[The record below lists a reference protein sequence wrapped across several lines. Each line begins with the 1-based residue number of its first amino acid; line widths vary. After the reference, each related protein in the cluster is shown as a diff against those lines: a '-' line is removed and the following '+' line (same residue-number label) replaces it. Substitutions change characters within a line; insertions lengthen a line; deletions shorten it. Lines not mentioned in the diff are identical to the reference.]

1 MADAAQ
7 AVEARVDE
15 DVLLSST
22 KLKWV
27 CAGTKQSSD
36 ENIPRIGMRHHVLA
50 VCLVLL
56 ATQTPVQ
63 SQITGCEQNSDPTDC
78 QYYCSAVNYTA
89 HGCNLSNTWLMSN
102 VRTMRYMFAGTTE
115 NIPDIS
121 VWDMTGE
128 VEDVT
133 GLFYQAINFNQDISP
148 WDVQYITKMDYMFSY
163 ATSFNQG
170 LIKDWIINSG
180 ASMFGIFH
188 EATAFVNANG
198 GCRYFDTVVQWNMF
212 LNDNVCFQQGSPGC
226 TYQCVNCHTACAPTS
241 VPTSAPTSAPTIQI
255 GCVNS
260 VDPTDCERYCDNAS
274 FVANNCEN
282 SAQWH
287 MGLVTNMGGMF
298 SGATEFNEDLTY
310 WDTQNVI
317 NMDGMFMNALSFNR
331 DISDWATTANL
342 RTMNGMF
349 FNARAFN
356 QSSLANWDL
365 DGVTEFHQ
373 LFEGTPALAA
383 ANGGCTKFR
392 LELDLNQSSNGLYC
406 SQNENCSLSRYQCGA
421 SCRAQCFP
429 QPTAA
434 PTTSPTG
441 APSAAP
447 SATPTTSPPT
457 YRVQPVPYPIIVY
470 DGSGNPTSIFPI
482 IMDLCTGD
490 SIVCSNGAIFCSDT
504 AFPECNKTVTSAM
517 AAAFPSVTCARFNF
531 GSLLYDIPFDTNM
544 PDTLCAEED
553 PTFPSAIDG
562 LVISNTSY
570 YLALTDYECFQ
581 ETGDSFLHSCVQN
594 GALQNVYCQGVQNAP
609 MCQYDYLC
617 PTNTN
622 FEHGACSPRTDAP
635 TAAPVAEPTALPSV
649 SPTLLPTAPTT
660 ASPTKSPTKGEL
672 EESEEWITDNPDG
685 NLVRDIPQAQ

>member
-27 CAGTKQSSD
+27 CAGTKQSGD

-63 SQITGCEQNSDPTDC
+63 SQIMGCEQNSDPTDC

-89 HGCNLSNTWLMSN
+89 HGCSLSNTWDMSN

-121 VWDMTGE
+121 GWDMTGE

-148 WDVQYITKMDYMFSY
+148 WDVQYVTKMDYMFSY
-163 ATSFNQG
+163 ATSFNQD
-170 LIKDWIINSG
+170 IKDWIINSG

-212 LNDNVCFQQGSPGC
+212 LTDNVCFQQGSPGC
-226 TYQCVNCHTACAPTS
+226 NYQCVNCHTACAPTS

-298 SGATEFNEDLTY
+298 SGATEFNEDLNY

-331 DISDWATTANL
+331 DISDWATAANL

-349 FNARAFN
+349 FNARAFK
-356 QSSLANWDL
+356 QSSLANWAL

-392 LELDLNQSSNGLYC
+392 LEFDLNQSSNGLYC

-457 YRVQPVPYPIIVY
+457 YRVQPVPYPIELYV
-470 DGSGNPTSIFPI
+470 SGPSTSIPLQDFPI
-482 IMDLCTGD
+482 TMDMCGG
-490 SIVCSNGAIFCSDT
+490 SSVVCPNGAIFCTSVDQY
-504 AFPECNKTVTSAM
+504 PQCNKTATPTIQSTFNMNDCEA
-517 AAAFPSVTCARFNF
+517 SVGYEYTELPPN
-531 GSLLYDIPFDTNM
+531 
-544 PDTLCAEED
+544 LCAFESTGE
-553 PTFPSAIDG
+553 SAIDG
-562 LVISNTSY
+562 LELYRTTDF
-570 YLALTDYECFQ
+570 LAVTDHECYQ
-581 ETGDSFLHSCVQN
+581 ETAGESFLQTCVQHN
-594 GALQNVYCQGVQNAP
+594 ALQNIYCQGAQNAP
-609 MCQYDYLC
+609 MCPYDYIC

-672 EESEEWITDNPDG
+672 EESEEWIIDNPDG